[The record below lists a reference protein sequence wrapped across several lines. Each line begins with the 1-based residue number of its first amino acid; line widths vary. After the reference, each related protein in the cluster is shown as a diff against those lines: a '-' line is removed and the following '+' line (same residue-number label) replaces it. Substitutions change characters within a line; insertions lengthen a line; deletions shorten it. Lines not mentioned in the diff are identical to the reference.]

1 MSSSRYTRSVYSV
14 YVHFSRTLYRLCYPR
29 TGLQPPVGHPHSPYT
44 NPQIEKYSELHVTG
58 SLTLFPGF
66 MHFYKFNDK
75 QV

>member
-1 MSSSRYTRSVYSV
+1 MSSPKYTRSVHMYIF
-14 YVHFSRTLYRLCYPR
+14 HCPC

-66 MHFYKFNDK
+66 MHFYRFNDK